1 MKFGC
6 ILFDL
11 DGTLVDSRADLV
23 VAVNLMLSDLGFNTL
38 PHDQIVS
45 FVGEGI
51 LKLVERALRVSTS
64 KPLSKPELDAAM
76 NNFREHYSAHLLDR
90 TIVYPGTVEAL
101 RYLSASQ
108 LGVVTNKPYDF
119 TLAILTGLG
128 LARFFKIILGGDS
141 VPEKKPSPV
150 PLLNAAAQY
159 HVIPSECLMIGDTR
173 IDILAGKAAGMK
185 TAGFAGGFRGR
196 QELEIAGAD
205 FIFDSYGELLHK
217 VNFEF

>member
-23 VAVNLMLSDLGFNTL
+23 FAVNLMLSDLGFNTL
-38 PHDQIVS
+38 PHDQVVS

-51 LKLVERALRVSTS
+51 LKLVERALAVSRS

-76 NNFREHYSAHLLDR
+76 NIFRDHYSAHLLDR
-90 TIVYPGTVEAL
+90 TVVYPGTVEAL
-101 RYLSASQ
+101 RCLSVLP

-119 TLAILTGLG
+119 TMAILTGLG
-128 LARFFKIILGGDS
+128 LARFFKTILGGDS

-150 PLLNAAAQY
+150 PLLNAAAQC
-159 HVIPSECLMIGDTR
+159 HVIPSECLMIGDSR
-173 IDILAGKAAGMK
+173 IDILAGKAAEMT

-196 QELEIAGAD
+196 AELQEAGAD
-205 FIFDSYGELLHK
+205 FIFDSYVELVHEISS
-217 VNFEF
+217 EF

>member
-23 VAVNLMLSDLGFNTL
+23 LAVNLMLSDLGFKTL

-51 LKLVERALRVSTS
+51 LKLVERALAVSRS

-76 NNFREHYSAHLLDR
+76 NIFCDHYSAHLLDR
-90 TIVYPGTVEAL
+90 TVVYPGTVEAL
-101 RYLSASQ
+101 RYLSALP

-119 TLAILTGLG
+119 TMAILAGLG
-128 LARFFKIILGGDS
+128 LARFFKTILGGDS
-141 VPEKKPSPV
+141 VPERKPSSV
-150 PLLNAAAQY
+150 PLHIAAAQCQI
-159 HVIPSECLMIGDTR
+159 VPSESLMIGDTR

-196 QELEIAGAD
+196 AELEAAGAD